1 MICLFGGT
9 FDPVHLG
16 HVHGAISVCDS
27 LGLNEIR
34 LVLSARPSH
43 RDPTAASLA
52 HRWRMLCLAC
62 EVDAR
67 LVADDREVHRDR
79 PSFTVE
85 TLTDVRIAAGDA
97 PVVWVI
103 GSDALVDLPSW
114 YRWREVLELCNLV
127 VLERPGFEADYPR
140 EVRQLVQDRASVSPP
155 ARPSGQIFFL
165 PDEMQRVSAS
175 DIRREL
181 SLGHDAGHLLNPQV
195 ATYIS
200 QQGLYGVTRD
210 G

>member
-16 HVHGAISVCDS
+16 HIHAAVAVCDALS
-27 LGLNEIR
+27 LDEIR
-34 LVLSARPSH
+34 MVLSARPSH

-52 HRWRMLCLAC
+52 HRWQMLCIAC

-67 LVADDREVHRDR
+67 LVADDCEVRRDR

-85 TLTDVRIAAGDA
+85 TLGEVRAEAGA
-97 PVVWVI
+97 RPLLWVI
-103 GSDALVDLPSW
+103 GSDALADLTSW

-127 VLERPGFEADYPR
+127 VLQRPGHDARYPDR
-140 EVRQLVQDRASVSPP
+140 VQDLLRRCVSDTPP
-155 ARPSGQIFFL
+155 VDASGQIYFL
-165 PDEMQRVSAS
+165 EQEMRQISAS
-175 DIRREL
+175 AVRDAL
-181 SLGHDAGHLLNPQV
+181 SQGQEVGHLLNPQV
-195 ATYIS
+195 AAYINEH
-200 QQGLYGVTRD
+200 GLYGVAIE